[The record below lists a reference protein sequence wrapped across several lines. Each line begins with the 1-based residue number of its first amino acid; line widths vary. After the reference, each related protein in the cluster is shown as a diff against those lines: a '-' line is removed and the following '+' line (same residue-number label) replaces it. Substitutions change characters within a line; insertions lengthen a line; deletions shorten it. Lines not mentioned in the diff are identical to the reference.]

1 MNKKK
6 MFLMITQINDLKN
19 FVEITNKI
27 SCNVYAQRNEFIV
40 DAKSLLGILSLDLTK
55 PLCLI
60 SDEEIPENIYNEL
73 KVFSVE

>member
-60 SDEEIPENIYNEL
+60 SDEEIPEKIYNEL

>member
-6 MFLMITQINDLKN
+6 MFLMINQINDLKK
-19 FVEITNKI
+19 FVDITNKI

-60 SDEEIPENIYNEL
+60 ADEEIPDKIYDEL

>member
-1 MNKKK
+1 MNRKK

-60 SDEEIPENIYNEL
+60 SDEEIPEKIYNEL